1 MENREELFTEILK
14 RVQRN
19 YVHIVEIERITK
31 EMADA
36 LSRNDQESVQLLIKM
51 RQDELERF
59 VMETNCAAK
68 HEIQMLIGVGGED
81 KEKLKSWL
89 NGESKYQPKEF
100 GEKKILELSCQLQ
113 QALKRTIDIDKVFN
127 SRVAGKDSYYQ
138 AAH

>member
-1 MENREELFTEILK
+1 MEILK

-19 YVHIVEIERITK
+19 YRHMVEIERVTK

-36 LSRNDQESVQLLIKM
+36 LSRNDQESAQLLMKM

-59 VMETNCAAK
+59 LDSK
-68 HEIQMLIGVGGED
+68 REIQMLIEVGGED
-81 KEKLKSWL
+81 KEKLRSWL
-89 NGESKYQPKEF
+89 NAESKYQPEAF
-100 GEKKILELSCQLQ
+100 GEKKILELSTQLQ
-113 QALKRTIDIDKVFN
+113 QVLKRTIDVDKVFN

>member
-59 VMETNCAAK
+59 MEAK

-127 SRVAGKDSYYQ
+127 SRVAGKDSYYR

>member
-1 MENREELFTEILK
+1 MENREELLMEILK

-19 YVHIVEIERITK
+19 YRHMVEIERVTK

-36 LSRNDQESVQLLIKM
+36 LSRNDQESAQLLMKM

-59 VMETNCAAK
+59 LDSK
-68 HEIQMLIGVGGED
+68 REIQMLIEVGGED
-81 KEKLKSWL
+81 KEKLRSWL
-89 NGESKYQPKEF
+89 NAEGKYQSEAF
-100 GEKKILELSCQLQ
+100 GEKKILELSTQLQ
-113 QALKRTIDIDKVFN
+113 QVLKRTIDVDKVFN